1 MNKLF
6 SSPFNSFSSI
16 IELILLYQ
24 VKIDFG
30 GKENRKVRNT

>member
-6 SSPFNSFSSI
+6 SSPFNFFSSI

>member
-16 IELILLYQ
+16 TELILLYQ
-24 VKIDFG
+24 VKIDVG
-30 GKENRKVRNT
+30 GKENRKAKNT